1 MAHLS
6 FFLAPWSSLSWD
18 HRRLP
23 TWRWAMLK
31 IRRLLETR
39 SVTIRP
45 PASWE
50 NIKCLI
56 KIVNLLLIHSTRTW
70 LEILWILNLWCNT
83 TSGMDDYRIRMT
95 LYTCICKSWVK
106 LSKEALELGPL
117 WLTEWKCCILWEFF
131 FLSDGARGMT
141 ESIYW
146 FVPLKFVF
154 RRLQFINALHVNMP
168 CSITL
173 GILNMVL
180 FAVLLWIKK
189 HKIQLICYSC
199 YFYVINWIGF
209 SILCYVR

>member
-23 TWRWAMLK
+23 TWRLAMLK

-83 TSGMDDYRIRMT
+83 TSGMDDYRILMT
-95 LYTCICKSWVK
+95 LYTCICKGWVK
-106 LSKEALELGPL
+106 LSKEAFELGPL
-117 WLTEWKCCILWEFF
+117 WLTEWKCVTLWVFF
-131 FLSDGARGMT
+131 RT
-141 ESIYW
+141 ELEVWLNQFIG
-146 FVPLKFVF
+146 FC
-154 RRLQFINALHVNMP
+154 RLQFIKCSML

-173 GILNMVL
+173 GNLNMFL

-189 HKIQLICYSC
+189 HHTIRQLIYFSC
-199 YFYVINWIGF
+199 WFYVIVLN
-209 SILCYVR
+209 LRTV